1 MTTVATASVHEPD
14 RYHPPAL
21 TGLVDLLSRPV
32 RARPHSRA
40 LVVGAER
47 IELSYAGL
55 ATLADDLARRLTAAG
70 VRPGDPVGLVA
81 ANTVEFV
88 VSLFGA
94 ARAGAVVAP
103 LDPALPPGQLGT
115 RLRVF
120 GARVVLCGPE
130 APAGVPAAWPVRV
143 QVTPGAPCEVT
154 LDTTRA
160 PLGLFGTPPPGLVL
174 DDALILST
182 AGTMDQAR
190 LVPLTHGNVAAAV
203 RVLCATYELGP
214 RDATVAVMPFFHTH
228 GLVAALLA
236 TLAGGGCVLLPA
248 GGRFSA
254 DTFWDDM
261 RAVGATWFTA
271 VPAIH
276 EILLDRSAGEHP
288 APLAPPLRFAR
299 SSSAPLNTATQR
311 ALERTLGVPLL
322 SAYGMTEAAHQASS
336 EPLPPPGTSKHGSV
350 GRPTGTRIQVVD
362 PSGQSCPPG
371 VQGEVWV
378 RGPSVA
384 RGYLAD
390 PAATMRGFGE
400 GWLRTGD
407 LGHLDG
413 DGALFLTGRIKNLIT
428 RAGDQVS
435 PEYVEDVLCG
445 CPAVA
450 EAAVFG
456 VPDERHGHRVGAAVV
471 LREGEDAEPA
481 EIVRYC
487 LGRLVPFEV
496 PERIQVV
503 PALPRTA
510 KGELDRQAVQLRFAR

>member
-1 MTTVATASVHEPD
+1 MTTVATASMHEPD

-55 ATLADDLARRLTAAG
+55 ASLADDLARRLTAAG

-88 VSLFGA
+88 VSLLGA

-103 LDPALPPGQLGT
+103 LDPDLPPGQLVA
-115 RLRVF
+115 RLGVF
-120 GARVVLCGPE
+120 GGRVVLCGPE
-130 APAGVPAAWPVRV
+130 AAAGVPAAWPVRV
-143 QVTPGAPCEVT
+143 RVTPGAPCAVT

-160 PLGLFGTPPPGLVL
+160 PLGLYGTPRPGLAL

-182 AGTMDQAR
+182 AGTMDQGR

-214 RDATVAVMPFFHTH
+214 QDATVAVMPLFHTH

-322 SAYGMTEAAHQASS
+322 SAYGMTEATHQASS
-336 EPLPPPGTSKHGSV
+336 EPLAPPGTSKHGSV

-362 PSGQSCPPG
+362 PSGQVCPPG

-378 RGPSVA
+378 GGPSVA

-390 PAATMRGFGE
+390 PAATVQGFDG

-407 LGHLDG
+407 LGHLDADG
-413 DGALFLTGRIKNLIT
+413 DLFLTGRIRNLIT
-428 RAGDQVS
+428 RAGYQVS

-456 VPDERHGHRVGAAVV
+456 VPDEQHGHRVGAAVV
-471 LREGEDAEPA
+471 LREEEDAEPA

-487 LGRLVPFEV
+487 LGRLAPFEV

-503 PALPRTA
+503 PALPHTA
-510 KGELDRQAVQLRFAR
+510 KGALDRQAVQLRFAR

>member
-1 MTTVATASVHEPD
+1 MTTVATASVQEPD
-14 RYHPPAL
+14 RYRPPAL

-32 RARPHSRA
+32 RARPHARA

-47 IELSYAGL
+47 VELSYAGL
-55 ATLADDLARRLTAAG
+55 ASLADDLARRLTAAG

-88 VSLFGA
+88 VSLLGA

-103 LDPALPPGQLGT
+103 LDPALPPGQLGA
-115 RLRVF
+115 RLGAF

-130 APAGVPAAWPVRV
+130 ATAGVPAAWPVRIR
-143 QVTPGAPCEVT
+143 VTPGSPCAVT

-160 PLGLFGTPPPGLVL
+160 PLGLYGTRTPGLAV

-182 AGTMDQAR
+182 AGTMDRAR
-190 LVPLTHGNVAAAV
+190 MVPLTHGNVAAAV
-203 RVLCATYELGP
+203 RVVCATYELGP
-214 RDATVAVMPFFHTH
+214 RDATVAVMPLFHTH

-276 EILLDRSAGEHP
+276 ETLLARSAGDHP

-336 EPLPPPGTSKHGSV
+336 ESLPPPGTSKHGSV

-362 PSGQSCPPG
+362 PSGQACPPG

-390 PAATMRGFGE
+390 PAATAQGFGG

-407 LGHLDG
+407 LGHLDA
-413 DGALFLTGRIKNLIT
+413 DGALFLTGRIRNLID

-456 VPDERHGHRVGAAVV
+456 VPDERRGYRVGAAVV
-471 LREGEDAEPA
+471 LREEEDVEPA

-487 LGRLVPFEV
+487 LDRLAPFEV
-496 PERIQVV
+496 PEWIQVV
-503 PALPRTA
+503 PALPHTA
-510 KGELDRQAVQLRFAR
+510 KGALDRQAVQLRFAR

>member
-1 MTTVATASVHEPD
+1 MATVATASVREPD
-14 RYHPPAL
+14 RYHAPAL

-32 RARPHSRA
+32 RARPHARA
-40 LVVGAER
+40 LVVGADR
-47 IELSYAGL
+47 VELSYAAL
-55 ATLADDLARRLTAAG
+55 ASLADNLARRLTAAG

-81 ANTVEFV
+81 ANTVEYV
-88 VSLFGA
+88 VSLLGA

-103 LDPALPPGQLGT
+103 LDPALTAGQLAA
-115 RLRVF
+115 RLKMF

-130 APAGVPAAWPVRV
+130 APAGVPAWPVRV
-143 QVTPGAPCEVT
+143 SVASGAPCMVT

-160 PLGLFGTPPPGLVL
+160 PLGLYGTPAPGLAP

-182 AGTMDQAR
+182 AGTTDRAR

-203 RVLCATYELGP
+203 RALCATYELGP
-214 RDATVAVMPFFHTH
+214 RDATVAVMPLFHTH

-276 EILLDRSAGEHP
+276 EILLDRSAVEHL
-288 APLAPPLRFAR
+288 APLVPPLRFAR

-336 EPLPPPGTSKHGSV
+336 EPLPPTGTSKHGSV

-362 PSGQSCPPG
+362 ASGQACPPG

-378 RGPSVA
+378 RGPSVT
-384 RGYLAD
+384 RGYLVD
-390 PAATMRGFGE
+390 PAATAHGFGG
-400 GWLRTGD
+400 GWLHTGD
-407 LGHLDG
+407 LGHLDA
-413 DGALFLTGRIKNLIT
+413 DGALFLTGRIRNLIT

-445 CPAVA
+445 CPAIA

-471 LREGEDAEPA
+471 LREGEDAEPS

-487 LGRLVPFEV
+487 RGRLAAFEV
-496 PERIQVV
+496 PERIRVV
-503 PALPRTA
+503 EALPHTA
-510 KGELDRQAVQLRFAR
+510 NGALDRQAVQLRFAR